1 VPRFPHLLTLLAL
14 LIAPLACS
22 GGDDDDDSGAPA
34 DDDDTTDDPG
44 TPLGMILAEDGVAY
58 AGAGQV
64 DITPEVVETF
74 TDLNEDGTF
83 DGCLD
88 DPAAAGEDC
97 DEPFDDVDGDGWFD
111 AVFIGGYG
119 PMRPAQ
125 GVHDA
130 ITIGAV
136 VISYDAEYVALVGM
150 DLVGLANKRIHV
162 ARDRLAEDGFDPDRL
177 LASATHNHE
186 GPDTMG
192 LWGNPEDFG
201 NPVSGLI
208 PEYQERVVDGIE
220 QAVRDAAGSMEAVTL
235 KVGAVQ
241 MRDLDPYFNGS
252 SFGGGNPTSKMHGL
266 IHDIRDPVLVS
277 DQLLVLQ
284 GLREDDTA
292 VFTWTNWSGHPEVW
306 GDQNGLISS
315 DWVGVTREI
324 LQAEYGGVAV
334 HMPECLGGMQSAG
347 GGNVPMVDDNGDHVF
362 QACDAEAVVDEAD
375 EGCFGKEVGDT
386 RTDEDGNPVPE
397 WPEDETWDF
406 VRSHGWHI
414 AEATMAALDAGE
426 VIEDATI
433 RVDVEPIYVP
443 VTNVGFQ
450 LLGQMDLFDVDL
462 TDTISDSDLCP
473 EASELDAECLEMRT
487 FRAAI
492 GPVGLVTAPGELFPE
507 IAWGLPEDDP
517 RWLDEVDDPTARGPE
532 APYFPQHDP
541 ACNEVDWV
549 ECTTTTSVGD
559 CDCLDVHAWPYTIH
573 HDPSVPPLLDLLDTE
588 YRAVLG
594 MLDNYGGYIVPEP
607 DFNTHISLLTE
618 DGDHYEDTVS
628 MSYRF
633 GNKLLEAQQAIDDRW

>member
-1 VPRFPHLLTLLAL
+1 MPRILHLLALLAL

-22 GGDDDDDSGAPA
+22 DGDDDDDSGAPA
-34 DDDDTTDDPG
+34 DDDDTTEDPG
-44 TPLGMILAEDGVAY
+44 TPLGMILADDGVAY
-58 AGAGQV
+58 AGAATIDV
-64 DITPEVVETF
+64 TPEVVETF
-74 TDLNEDGTF
+74 TDHNGDGTF

-88 DPAAAGEDC
+88 DPSAAGEDC

-125 GVHDA
+125 GVNDA
-130 ITIGAV
+130 ITVRAV
-136 VISYDAEYVALVGM
+136 VLSYDAEYVALVGM
-150 DLVGLANKRIHV
+150 DLVGLANKRIHA
-162 ARDRLAEDGFDPDRL
+162 ARDALAADGFDPDRL

-208 PEYQERVVDGIE
+208 PQYQERVVAAIE

-235 KVGAVQ
+235 RVGAVQ

-252 SFGGGNPTSKMHGL
+252 SFGGGNPTSKMHGMV
-266 IHDIRDPVLVS
+266 HDIRDPVVVS

-284 GLREDDTA
+284 GIREEDGA

-306 GDQNGLISS
+306 GDANGLISA
-315 DWVGVTREI
+315 DWVGVTRDI
-324 LQAEYGGVAV
+324 LEARYGGVAV

-347 GGNVPMVDDNGDHVF
+347 GGDVPLVDADGTHVF
-362 QACDAEAVVDEAD
+362 QTCDAEAVLDEAD
-375 EGCFGKEVGDT
+375 TGCFGKEVGDM
-386 RTDEDGNPVPE
+386 RTDDDGNSVPE
-397 WPEDETWDF
+397 WAEDETWEF
-406 VRSHGWHI
+406 VVSHGWHI
-414 AEATMAALDAGE
+414 AEAAIGAIEAGE
-426 VIEDATI
+426 AITDATI
-433 RVDVEPIYVP
+433 RLDVEPIYIP

-462 TDTISDSDLCP
+462 DDTISDTDLCP

-487 FRAAI
+487 FRVAI
-492 GPVGLVTAPGELFPE
+492 GPIGLVTAPGELFPE

-517 RWLDEVDDPTARGPE
+517 RWLDEADDPAARGPD

-541 ACNEVDWV
+541 ACDDVDWV

-559 CDCLDVHAWPYTIH
+559 CDCLDVHAWPYTLN
-573 HDPSVPPLLDLLDTE
+573 HDPTVPPLLDLLDTE

-607 DFNTHISLLTE
+607 DFNTHVSLLTD

-633 GNKLLEAQQAIDDRW
+633 ANKLQQAQQAIDDRW